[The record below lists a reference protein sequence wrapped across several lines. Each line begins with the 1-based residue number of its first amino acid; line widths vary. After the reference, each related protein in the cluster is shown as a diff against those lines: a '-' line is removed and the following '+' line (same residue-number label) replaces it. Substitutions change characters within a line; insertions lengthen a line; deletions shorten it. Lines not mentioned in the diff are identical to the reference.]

1 MQNNKWLEFITGN
14 NTLLIE
20 TEREVT
26 NELWNC

>member
-1 MQNNKWLEFITGN
+1 MNMKNNKWLEFITGN

-26 NELWNC
+26 NEL